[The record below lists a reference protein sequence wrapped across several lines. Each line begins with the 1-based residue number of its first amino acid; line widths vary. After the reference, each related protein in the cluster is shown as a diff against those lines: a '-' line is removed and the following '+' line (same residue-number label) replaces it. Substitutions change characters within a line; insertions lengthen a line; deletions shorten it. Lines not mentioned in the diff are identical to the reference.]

1 MKTILIIIGG
11 MADRPDIELDGR
23 TPLMAAST
31 PSLDALAK
39 CGCCGLIN
47 NVPDNESPTLKTAVL
62 SLMGYD
68 FSRGVPSDRTLSFFS
83 AGLPFN
89 PSEMRFFVI
98 PKFSGHGVVVSD
110 DPVVRG
116 IGMMAMLRPLF
127 PMGEGV
133 VVSGGAPTGT
143 LRDKAL
149 LAIKAIEIYDF
160 VMVYVGEAF
169 EMSLNGDVE
178 GKMDVLERIDRELIT
193 PVADYVWN
201 ARLQMNLVVTGD
213 LVTSWRDRATA
224 RGEVP
229 AVVYFND
236 DLPYDMKAFDEKTVA
251 EGPLNAPLPGDL
263 MRLLA
268 SFEPFDDEKGKGGI

>member
-1 MKTILIIIGG
+1 
-11 MADRPDIELDGR
+11 
-23 TPLMAAST
+23 
-31 PSLDALAK
+31 
-39 CGCCGLIN
+39 
-47 NVPDNESPTLKTAVL
+47 
-62 SLMGYD
+62 
-68 FSRGVPSDRTLSFFS
+68 
-83 AGLPFN
+83 
-89 PSEMRFFVI
+89 
-98 PKFSGHGVVVSD
+98 
-110 DPVVRG
+110 
-116 IGMMAMLRPLF
+116 
-127 PMGEGV
+127 
-133 VVSGGAPTGT
+133 
-143 LRDKAL
+143 
-149 LAIKAIEIYDF
+149 
-160 VMVYVGEAF
+160 F
-169 EMSLNGDVE
+169 EMSLNVDVE